1 MKVIGGKS
9 NLTKYS
15 FALIVRKERYYI
27 MFAIC
32 EYGTY
37 EDYGVYC
44 IEINPSQKELFE
56 NYCLDTQKVCSSY
69 GESINLKGYSDLDYK
84 KIVDD
89 FNKFD
94 LGLDIAY
101 MTIKEHQE
109 KCKKTLECIPQHGNH
124 YLQKKTNELSKLLEY
139 DFE

>member
-1 MKVIGGKS
+1 
-9 NLTKYS
+9 
-15 FALIVRKERYYI
+15 

-44 IEINPSQKELFE
+44 IEINSLQKELFE
-56 NYCLDTQKVCSSY
+56 DYCLDSLKIGASY
-69 GESINLKGYSDLDYK
+69 GESIKLKGYSDLDYK

-94 LGLDIAY
+94 LSLDIAY
-101 MTIKEHQE
+101 MTVKEHQE
-109 KCKKTLECIPQHGNH
+109 KCKKTLEYIPIRGNH
-124 YLQKKTNELSKLLEY
+124 YLQKRTAELSKLLEY
-139 DFE
+139 EFE